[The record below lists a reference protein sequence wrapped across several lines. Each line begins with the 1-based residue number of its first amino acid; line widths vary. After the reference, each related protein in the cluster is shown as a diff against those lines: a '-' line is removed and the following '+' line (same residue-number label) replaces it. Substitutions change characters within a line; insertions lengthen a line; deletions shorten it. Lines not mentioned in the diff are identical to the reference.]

1 MPAFCVLSFLL
12 FRCHTRIIAGVKIE
26 LGKYKAAPF
35 EPGTFSPNILYA
47 VQLLRSEEDESF
59 GAAFISL
66 RAGARGL
73 DR

>member
-1 MPAFCVLSFLL
+1 MLYPPPGACDFERVV
-12 FRCHTRIIAGVKIE
+12 IGVKIE

-35 EPGTFSPNILYA
+35 EEGSFPPQFLYA

-66 RAGARGL
+66 RAGEKERE